1 MHLQSAVGKDNL
13 KRSPSVGGM
22 RSPSVWKLFMNLCA
36 LLAKAFLF
44 VMFPFTCPF
53 MAVLADADLFPS
65 VFLVDRHE
73 RTSKWQDKKPM
84 ANGVSVFL
92 SDLSDVLLESNEV
105 ASILP
110 EYYSCLVS
118 LMLK

>member
-1 MHLQSAVGKDNL
+1 MYASTIAVGTDNL

-22 RSPSVWKLFMNLCA
+22 RSPSVWKLIMNLCA
-36 LLAKAFLF
+36 LLAEAFLF

-73 RTSKWQDKKPM
+73 RTSK
-84 ANGVSVFL
+84 
-92 SDLSDVLLESNEV
+92 
-105 ASILP
+105 
-110 EYYSCLVS
+110 
-118 LMLK
+118 